1 MQGSTGLTG
10 TQATS
15 ANEEHE
21 VDVREQAAD
30 QIRAVADTA
39 KEQTRDVM
47 GDIAGEVNHQVHEQ
61 KDRLAAAL
69 REVGDELERTSATG
83 NGRVAGLAGEASGHT
98 REIAGWIESHE
109 PGDMV
114 RAVEDFARRRPM
126 LFLAGAA
133 AAGLV
138 VGRITRSAMTSKPS
152 RSVSSTPT
160 VTPVSGGDVPATG
173 ALSTGRTSVQASDPH
188 LTGGPS
194 DESLLGE
201 SSGPL
206 SQRAYDPESSYPN
219 NDQPVVEVGE
229 ELPQAGVRIGQGRT
243 DS

>member
-15 ANEEHE
+15 AHEEHE

-30 QIRAVADTA
+30 QIRAVADTT
-39 KEQTRDVM
+39 KEQTRNVM
-47 GDIAGEVNHQVHEQ
+47 ADIAGEVNHQVHEQ
-61 KDRLAAAL
+61 KDRLAATL

-83 NGRVAGLAGEASGHT
+83 DGRVAGLAGEASGRT
-98 REIAGWIESHE
+98 REIASWIEGHE

-138 VGRITRSAMTSKPS
+138 VGRITRSAMSSKPTPNT
-152 RSVSSTPT
+152 STPMI
-160 VTPVSGGDVPATG
+160 TPVSGGDFPATG
-173 ALSTGRTSVQASDPH
+173 ALSSPGGTSVHASDPH
-188 LTGGPS
+188 LTGGAS
-194 DESLLGE
+194 DEALLGE
-201 SSGPL
+201 ASGPL
-206 SQRAYDPESSYPN
+206 SKRAYDPQSAYPS